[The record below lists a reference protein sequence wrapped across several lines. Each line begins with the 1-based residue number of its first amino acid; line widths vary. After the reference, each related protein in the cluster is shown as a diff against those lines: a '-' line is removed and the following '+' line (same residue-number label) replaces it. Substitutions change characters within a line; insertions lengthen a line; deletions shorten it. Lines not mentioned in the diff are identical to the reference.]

1 MFFFV
6 DQKRL
11 SKIKEAL
18 DEPEQDLFSLISKS
32 DLRAN
37 VDYFLKV
44 LENVLQDER
53 KQVSL
58 YI

>member
-6 DQKRL
+6 GQKRL

-18 DEPEQDLFSLISKS
+18 DEPEQDLFSLISKT

-37 VDYFLKV
+37 VEYFLKV